1 MVVVV
6 SGSSGDIKVNK
17 GRMLAALWLTSDKEK
32 LDHYFNRFSNNSPLK
47 DELKEKILNE
57 FDEQVERK
65 WNDQR
70 SGSKLEPVEAVISPN
85 KKLADGIA
93 RDNLV
98 LAGRAG
104 LLFLFMAS
112 GTGASK
118 PSIGQHSLDVEN
130 ARVDAEVHP
139 QGNVLK
145 TIGRFPTT
153 IPTATICEF
162 GACDEPQDPA
172 TFSWRSIIENVSQ
185 QLPHTQGVTEY
196 TGSHSEVTYSQ

>member
-1 MVVVV
+1 MLANDTSDVK
-6 SGSSGDIKVNK
+6 INK
-17 GRMLAALWLTSDKEK
+17 GRMLAALWLATDKEK
-32 LDHYFNRFSNNSPLK
+32 LDHYFNRFSNKSPLRDTLK
-47 DELKEKILNE
+47 DEILNE
-57 FDEQVERK
+57 FDDQVYRK

-70 SGSKLEPVEAVISPN
+70 SGSKLEPVEAVVIPN

-118 PSIGQHSLDVEN
+118 PSIGQHNLDAEN
-130 ARVDAEVHP
+130 ARADAEIHP

-145 TIGRFPTT
+145 TVGRFPTT
-153 IPTATICEF
+153 IPTDTISEF
-162 GACDEPQDPA
+162 GGCDEPQDPS
-172 TFSWRSIIENVSQ
+172 TFSWRSIIEDIAQ